1 MEEAEGC
8 SAQLAPG
15 RRATTAKDSFGKSGF
30 LILAVVAFLSIFVL
44 LFILHSTISSASLS
58 LIVPQPAVSSSLT
71 CSLLTMAGVTDCV
84 RVPEPPLPHVCY
96 GLFPF
101 IIP

>member
-8 SAQLAPG
+8 PVQLAPG
-15 RRATTAKDSFGKSGF
+15 RRATSAKTSFGKSGF
-30 LILAVVAFLSIFVL
+30 AVLAVVAFLSIFVL
-44 LFILHSTISSASLS
+44 LFILHPTASSASLPLS
-58 LIVPQPAVSSSLT
+58 VPQPAVPSSLAH
-71 CSLLTMAGVTDCV
+71 SLLATAGVTDCA
-84 RVPEPPLPHVCY
+84 RVPELQLPHVCY